1 MSEIKRKIIEHRLDK
16 EINSM
21 MRKYP
26 AGVLAEVFKV
36 FPTFEVLKYQVSS
49 MIDDD
54 MDPFP
59 IMNHIEDYKTELF
72 DAIMEMARTS
82 VVLETEA

>member
-1 MSEIKRKIIEHRLDK
+1 MSEMKRKIIEHRLDK

-26 AGVLAEVFKV
+26 SGVLTEVFKI
-36 FPTFEVLKYQVSS
+36 FPTFEVLRYQINS

-54 MDPFP
+54 MDPIP
-59 IMNHIEDYKTELF
+59 IMHHIEDYKIGLF

>member
-1 MSEIKRKIIEHRLDK
+1 MKRKIIEHRLDK

-26 AGVLAEVFKV
+26 TGVLTEVFKV
-36 FPTFEVLKYQVSS
+36 FPTFDVLRYQINS

-59 IMNHIEDYKTELF
+59 IMNHIENYKIELF